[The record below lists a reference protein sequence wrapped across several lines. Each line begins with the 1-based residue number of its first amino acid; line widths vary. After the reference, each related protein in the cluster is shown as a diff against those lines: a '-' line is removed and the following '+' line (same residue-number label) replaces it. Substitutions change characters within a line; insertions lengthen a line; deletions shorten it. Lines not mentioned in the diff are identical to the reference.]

1 MSPYF
6 QNWDGVYMFHVQVF
20 ESLVRL
26 NAMIVNDT
34 DGVRP
39 EISLGYR

>member
-1 MSPYF
+1 
-6 QNWDGVYMFHVQVF
+6 MFHVQVF

-39 EISLGYR
+39 EFLLER